1 MARQD
6 DQGSFL
12 TGFTLGIFAGAAGY
26 YLFATDKGKKLRTE
40 LNKEWEQA
48 RSQVGTETFQYS
60 SIRDVL
66 YSIAKAMQIDVPAK
80 KDKSSTK
87 KITRTSTSSKN
98 KFKGL

>member
-48 RSQVGTETFQYS
+48 RSQIGPETFQHS
-60 SIRDVL
+60 SIRDML
-66 YSIAKAMQIDVPAK
+66 YSLAKAMQIDLPAK
-80 KDKSSTK
+80 KEKGSPKKSSK
-87 KITRTSTSSKN
+87 PSTSSKN

>member
-1 MARQD
+1 MAQQD

-40 LNKEWEQA
+40 LNQEWQQA
-48 RSQVGTETFQYS
+48 RAQVGPETFQYS
-60 SIRDVL
+60 SIKEVL
-66 YSIAKAMQIDVPAK
+66 YSIAKAMQIDLPAK
-80 KDKSSTK
+80 KDKSGAKKAAKPSASTK
-87 KITRTSTSSKN
+87 S